1 MAPAARAAR
10 ASKGQKGSSSHPP
23 STNSA
28 TTNEDTIKELPGD
41 GMSWYLRSW
50 PTQSKAAAV
59 TEVARE
65 SISAASS
72 AASQRSRSSSSLR
85 STAISSRPPSI
96 QLTKGVGISAR
107 SLPAEVATTKV
118 NIASTEAPSMPK
130 QNISNNIVRNVHNG
144 LKPSEDTN
152 KVEGEP
158 KEGEAAQETQPSEQN
173 KGSSNVPSETTG
185 GLPQKEIHNE
195 QSRSIGWFEW
205 LSMAKTTNEPAPQP
219 SNSAVVKE
227 EADSST
233 PKVGLE
239 DTCST
244 AKDDINKH
252 DTSGLKDAQVSQS
265 RSWLQ
270 LWGGSNTSS
279 QAKPLESISNPQS
292 AENTTAKSESNPQE
306 ERINTSQP
314 EDASDKNGPAEE
326 TTHKRGESASGW
338 LFWPRQQ
345 ADTGSSAKKGEHASE
360 NVPPEGNAKEQ
371 VKGDSLATET
381 QNIPSSKN
389 SRVKPSTAMPQ
400 AATPPE
406 PSSQNVPKEPP
417 LQPANV
423 PAAPSTKKG
432 ERTPPNQ
439 VLPSFQT
446 SFPLES
452 KPGFI
457 EQLTRLLYKK
467 GSEPRHVLRSQT
479 TPQIKK
485 AIAIGIHGY
494 FPTPLIR
501 TVIGQPTGTSVK
513 FASMAANAIQEWA
526 DENNSP
532 CHIEKI
538 ALEGEGRISER
549 VDLLWKLLLNW
560 IEHIREAD
568 FVLVSCHSQG
578 VPVATML
585 VSKLI
590 AFGCVSS
597 ARIGICAMAGINLG
611 PFADYR
617 SRWISG
623 SAGELFDFTD
633 AESKVSK
640 DYRAALNAALD
651 FGVKVTYVGSID
663 DQLVSLESSTFTTV
677 SHPHIYR
684 AVFVDG
690 RVHAPS
696 FLSHLVGFTMKLRN
710 LGVSDHGLIRELS
723 SPLAGSLYTG
733 EGHSR
738 LYEDKDVYKYFT
750 LPFFASTEPK
760 TMLAI
765 KFALETTV
773 INNAAIQF
781 HKMIAPTASTS
792 TANPYILPF
801 AMRGVLE
808 EEYVRH
814 ELSDE
819 TMELLKQFED
829 WKPSTKTLKDVKFR
843 LEGIRSKL

>member
-1 MAPAARAAR
+1 MAPAARATR
-10 ASKGQKGSSSHPP
+10 ATKSQRGSSSKPAG
-23 STNSA
+23 TNNT
-28 TTNEDTIKELPGD
+28 TTNEDTVKELPGD

-85 STAISSRPPSI
+85 STAKSSRPPSI
-96 QLTKGVGISAR
+96 QLTKKGGASAR
-107 SLPAEVATTKV
+107 SLPADVATTKV
-118 NIASTEAPSMPK
+118 NIASTGALPMP
-130 QNISNNIVRNVHNG
+130 IVSSDIVRNVHSG
-144 LKPSEDTN
+144 LKPSDVTN
-152 KVEGEP
+152 KTDGEL
-158 KEGEAAQETQPSEQN
+158 KKDEESQEADASEQ
-173 KGSSNVPSETTG
+173 KKDSSNAPSETVE
-185 GLPQKEIHNE
+185 LPPKDAHNE
-195 QSRSIGWFEW
+195 PPRSTGWFEW
-205 LSMAKTTNEPAPQP
+205 LSMAKTTNEPTEPTQQP
-219 SNSAVVKE
+219 SDPAVVKE
-227 EADSST
+227 EEVGSST
-233 PKVGLE
+233 PKIE
-239 DTCST
+239 TEETSSST
-244 AKDDINKH
+244 NHDINKH
-252 DTSGLKDAQVSQS
+252 DSSALKETQILQS
-265 RSWLQ
+265 RSWFQ
-270 LWGGSNTSS
+270 LWGGSTSS
-279 QAKPLESISNPQS
+279 LQAKPLESITNPEGV
-292 AENTTAKSESNPQE
+292 ENTTATSQSNQPGE
-306 ERINTSQP
+306 TINSTQP
-314 EDASDKNGPAEE
+314 EDASDKNQPAEE
-326 TTHKRGESASGW
+326 TTHKRAESASGW

-345 ADTGSSAKKGEHASE
+345 VDAGSVAKNGEHAAE
-360 NVPPEGNAKEQ
+360 NVPSDGNTKEQ
-371 VKGDSLATET
+371 VAGSSVAAEV
-381 QNIPSSKN
+381 QNIPASKN
-389 SRVKPSTAMPQ
+389 SRVKSSTATPP

-406 PSSQNVPKEPP
+406 PSSQTVPKEPP

-423 PAAPSTKKG
+423 PVTPPTKKG

-446 SFPLES
+446 SFPVES
-452 KPGFI
+452 RPGFI
-457 EQLTRLLYKK
+457 EQLSRLLYKK
-467 GSEPRHVLRSQT
+467 GSEPRHVLRSHT

-485 AIAIGIHGY
+485 AIAIGIHGV
-494 FPTPLIR
+494 L
-501 TVIGQPTGTSVK
+501 GQPTGTSVK
-513 FASMAANAIQEWA
+513 FASMAARAIEEWA

-633 AESKVSK
+633 TESKVSK
-640 DYRAALNAALD
+640 DYRTALKAVLD

-663 DQLVSLESSTFTTV
+663 DQLVSMESSTFTTV

-738 LYEDKDVYKYFT
+738 LYEDKNVYK
-750 LPFFASTEPK
+750 
-760 TMLAI
+760 LAI
-765 KFALETTV
+765 RFALETTV
-773 INNAAIQF
+773 VNNTAVQF

-808 EEYVRH
+808 EEYVRQ

-819 TMELLKQFED
+819 TTELLKQFED

>member
-23 STNSA
+23 STSSA

-96 QLTKGVGISAR
+96 QFTKGVGISAR

-130 QNISNNIVRNVHNG
+130 PNISNNIARNVHNG
-144 LKPSEDTN
+144 LKPSEGTD

-158 KEGEAAQETQPSEQN
+158 KEDETPQETQPIEPK
-173 KGSSNVPSETTG
+173 KGSPNAPSETTVD
-185 GLPQKEIHNE
+185 LPQKEIHNE
-195 QSRSIGWFEW
+195 QPRSIGWFEW
-205 LSMAKTTNEPAPQP
+205 LSMAKNTNEPTPQP
-219 SNSAVVKE
+219 SDPAIVKE
-227 EADSST
+227 DGSST

-239 DTCST
+239 NTCST
-244 AKDDINKH
+244 IKEDINKH
-252 DTSGLKDAQVSQS
+252 DTSGLKEVRVSQS

-270 LWGGSNTSS
+270 LWGGSNANT
-279 QAKPLESISNPQS
+279 QAKPLEPISNPQS
-292 AENTTAKSESNPQE
+292 AENTTTTPQSNPQE
-306 ERINTSQP
+306 ESISQSQP
-314 EDASDKNGPAEE
+314 EGASDKNQPAED

-345 ADTGSSAKKGEHASE
+345 ADIGSSAKKGENASE
-360 NVPPEGNAKEQ
+360 NVPPDENTKEQ
-371 VKGDSLATET
+371 MKGASLAAET

-389 SRVKPSTAMPQ
+389 SRVKPSTAIPQ

-406 PSSQNVPKEPP
+406 PSSQTVPKEPP

-423 PAAPSTKKG
+423 PVAPSTKKG

-439 VLPSFQT
+439 VLPSFHT

-452 KPGFI
+452 KPSFI
-457 EQLTRLLYKK
+457 EQLSRLLYKK

-590 AFGCVSS
+590 AFGCVSC

-640 DYRAALNAALD
+640 DYRAALKAALD

-738 LYEDKDVYKYFT
+738 LYEDKDVYK
-750 LPFFASTEPK
+750 
-760 TMLAI
+760 LAI
-765 KFALETTV
+765 RFTLETTV
-773 INNAAIQF
+773 ISNADIQF

>member
-1 MAPAARAAR
+1 MAPVARAAR
-10 ASKGQKGSSSHPP
+10 TAEDQRGTSPQPP
-23 STNSA
+23 SSQNN
-28 TTNEDTIKELPGD
+28 TTSNADTVKELPGD

-50 PTQSKAAAV
+50 PTKSTAV

-65 SISAASS
+65 SISAAS
-72 AASQRSRSSSSLR
+72 AATSQRARSSSSLR
-85 STAISSRPPSI
+85 SAAKSSRPPSI
-96 QLTKGVGISAR
+96 QLTKKGAVSTR
-107 SLPAEVATTKV
+107 SLPADVATTRV
-118 NIASTEAPSMPK
+118 NIASTGISPMPK
-130 QNISNNIVRNVHNG
+130 ASHNIVSNVHSG
-144 LKPSEDTN
+144 LNPSNDTK
-152 KVEGEP
+152 KVEDEP
-158 KEGEAAQETQPSEQN
+158 KNDEELNRDDELKDRQPQERDTSEQ
-173 KGSSNVPSETTG
+173 KQDSSHAQTDAKIDTK
-185 GLPQKEIHNE
+185 QKESQN
-195 QSRSIGWFEW
+195 QASRSVGWLEW
-205 LSMAKTTNEPAPQP
+205 FSMVKTTNDTVQDAPNP
-219 SNSAVVKE
+219 TVTE
-227 EADSST
+227 EHIAGSTT
-233 PKVGLE
+233 PKVELE
-239 DTCST
+239 DTENSV
-244 AKDDINKH
+244 NVNSHKH
-252 DTSGLKDAQVSQS
+252 DNPTPKENQTSQS

-270 LWGGSNTSS
+270 LWGGTNIRSQAAAPEISPNPQNMKNSTSTPRPNEIEENTSS
-279 QAKPLESISNPQS
+279 TQPID
-292 AENTTAKSESNPQE
+292 TD
-306 ERINTSQP
+306 RTSQP
-314 EDASDKNGPAEE
+314 TEE
-326 TTHKRGESASGW
+326 ANHGRTGSVSGW

-345 ADTGSSAKKGEHASE
+345 PDASSTAKKGEYADE
-360 NVPPEGNAKEQ
+360 NAPPDGNTKDQPKAALLAEK
-371 VKGDSLATET
+371 VKDA
-381 QNIPSSKN
+381 PVSKN
-389 SRVKPSTAMPQ
+389 NRTKPST
-400 AATPPE
+400 
-406 PSSQNVPKEPP
+406 SQPTTSESPTANVPKEPP

-423 PAAPSTKKG
+423 STTPPTRKG
-432 ERTPPNQ
+432 ERAPPNQ

-446 SFPLES
+446 TFPLENRPS
-452 KPGFI
+452 FI
-457 EQLTRLLYKK
+457 EQLSRLIYKK
-467 GSEPRHVLRSQT
+467 GSEPKHVLRSQA
-479 TPQIKK
+479 TPQVKR
-485 AIAIGIHGY
+485 AIAIGVHGY

-513 FASMAANAIQEWA
+513 FASMAARAIEEWA
-526 DENNSP
+526 NENNST

-590 AFGCVSS
+590 AFGCVSN

-633 AESKVSK
+633 AESKVSQG
-640 DYRAALNAALD
+640 YRAALKAALD

-663 DQLVSLESSTFTTV
+663 DQLVSMESSTFSTV

-738 LYEDKDVYKYFT
+738 LYEDKNVYK
-750 LPFFASTEPK
+750 
-760 TMLAI
+760 LAI
-765 KFALETTV
+765 RFALETTV
-773 INNAAIQF
+773 VNNADIQF
-781 HKMIAPTASTS
+781 HTINAPTASTS

-814 ELSDE
+814 QLSDE
-819 TMELLKQFED
+819 TTELLKQFEA
-829 WKPSTKTLKDVKFR
+829 WKPSTKILKDVKFR

>member
-10 ASKGQKGSSSHPP
+10 ASKGQKGNSSHPP

-173 KGSSNVPSETTG
+173 KGSPNAPSETTG

-195 QSRSIGWFEW
+195 QPRSIGWFEW

-219 SNSAVVKE
+219 SNSAVVK

-314 EDASDKNGPAEE
+314 EDASDKNEPAEE

-633 AESKVSK
+633 AES
-640 DYRAALNAALD
+640 
-651 FGVKVTYVGSID
+651 VTYVGSID

-738 LYEDKDVYKYFT
+738 LYEDKDVYK
-750 LPFFASTEPK
+750 
-760 TMLAI
+760 LAI
-765 KFALETTV
+765 RFALETTV

>member
-23 STNSA
+23 STSGA

-65 SISAASS
+65 SISVASS

-144 LKPSEDTN
+144 LKPSEGTD
-152 KVEGEP
+152 KVEGGP
-158 KEGEAAQETQPSEQN
+158 KEDQTPQETQPSEQN
-173 KGSSNVPSETTG
+173 KGSPNAPSKTTVD
-185 GLPQKEIHNE
+185 LPQKETHNE
-195 QSRSIGWFEW
+195 QPRSVGWFEW
-205 LSMAKTTNEPAPQP
+205 LSMAKTTNEPSPQP
-219 SNSAVVKE
+219 SNPAVVKE
-227 EADSST
+227 EADSSK
-233 PKVGLE
+233 PKAGLE

-244 AKDDINKH
+244 TKDDINKH
-252 DTSGLKDAQVSQS
+252 DASGIKEVQVSQS

-270 LWGGSNTSS
+270 LWGGSNASS
-279 QAKPLESISNPQS
+279 QAKPPESPESTSNPQS
-292 AENTTAKSESNPQE
+292 AGNTIDTSHSNPQE
-306 ERINTSQP
+306 ESINPSQS
-314 EDASDKNGPAEE
+314 EDASDKNQSAEK

-345 ADTGSSAKKGEHASE
+345 AETGSSAKKGEHASE
-360 NVPPEGNAKEQ
+360 NVPPDGNAKEQ
-371 VKGDSLATET
+371 VKGDSLAAET
-381 QNIPSSKN
+381 QSIPSSKN
-389 SRVKPSTAMPQ
+389 SRVKTSTAIPQ

-406 PSSQNVPKEPP
+406 TSSQTVPKEPP

-432 ERTPPNQ
+432 EQTPPNQ

-452 KPGFI
+452 KPSFI
-457 EQLTRLLYKK
+457 EQLSRLLYKK

-590 AFGCVSS
+590 AFSCVSS

-640 DYRAALNAALD
+640 DYRAALKAALD

-738 LYEDKDVYKYFT
+738 LYEDKDVYK
-750 LPFFASTEPK
+750 
-760 TMLAI
+760 LAI
-765 KFALETTV
+765 RFALETTV
-773 INNAAIQF
+773 ISNTAIQF

-843 LEGIRSKL
+843 LLTIT